1 MKSVS
6 ERERGGQRR
15 EKKREENEG
24 DTTSVVRASE
34 LETGSK
40 QNKRY

>member
-6 ERERGGQRR
+6 ERERGGRRR
-15 EKKREENEG
+15 EKREENEG